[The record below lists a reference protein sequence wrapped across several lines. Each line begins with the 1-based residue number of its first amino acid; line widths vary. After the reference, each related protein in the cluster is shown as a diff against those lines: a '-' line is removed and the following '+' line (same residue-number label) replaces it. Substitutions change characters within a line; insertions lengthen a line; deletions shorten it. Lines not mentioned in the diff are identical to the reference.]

1 MSSTDPRDELQHDR
15 RLIMKKLQAHRRQNL
30 SKNGNESFSGFRN
43 SEISGMMSVSDHP
56 PTRDSFDEDDDADQ
70 DIVFEAV
77 KAAHEH
83 DEELIGGRDGQEA
96 LEAALSSPPTG
107 WWDMR
112 KQWQKRRGSFVFGG
126 KPNGE
131 NVDVQSIADNI
142 TSRRLGQ
149 APKPITT
156 DAGVVAHPVML
167 SDPQSMGYDATAFR
181 GTSDANAA
189 LDPKAKKMAKKR
201 LMNRAPPIV
210 YVSHG
215 TLRKRKIQQIAYIA
229 ASLCVVFLFMF
240 FLEQRKL
247 SHYSMVES
255 PMSLSAYLA
264 GESTLTEE
272 EKEKI
277 TFSDLGY
284 RDPQMQSNEVFFG
297 EDRVEV
303 SPEEISHLG
312 NVLNVGLKEQRDT
325 DIEHFVGSSLVH
337 GSERLHLLRDTIV
350 RNGITPVNVFEN
362 HSSPQYKALDWMAF
376 QDTLKMI
383 PEDAASTQKF
393 IQRYALAVVYYATGG
408 LNWHEQVHFLSGMD
422 ECSWNDKVNGYFLGA
437 GRCDGYG
444 MITTLALWGN
454 NLMGFLPNEIGAFIH
469 LEELSFYDNMVRGPT
484 PKTLHNIKSLKVLYL
499 HKNQLQGDLDF
510 MCVYNIKYMKADCGS
525 AGGVTCSC
533 CVECGFQVIPSVQD
547 SPELETEVGSGNG
560 DEMMTDRFHRLK
572 EIFVRYDV
580 TPKDLLEDTSTP
592 QHKALEWMS
601 YSDNTE
607 PSVDDSNL
615 VKKLIQR
622 YALVVLYFATG
633 GPDWEND
640 LNFLSDTDE
649 CSWNRS
655 IRGKVKGASDCKDGF
670 VSVLSLKKNKLI
682 GTLPSEL
689 GVLTA
694 LTRVSFYDNNLK
706 GGFPESLKNLK
717 SLDHAEF
724 QKNEFEGSLDFLCG
738 NHISTLLSDCG
749 RKGGIECSCCFSCG
763 FHQKLR

>member
-1 MSSTDPRDELQHDR
+1 MSSAGYDPRDELQHDR
-15 RLIMKKLQAHRRQNL
+15 RLIMKKIQAHRRQNL
-30 SKNGNESFSGFRN
+30 SKNGNASSGGLRN
-43 SEISGMMSVSDHP
+43 SDTSGMISVSDHP
-56 PTRDSFDEDDDADQ
+56 SPRDSFDEDDEDQ
-70 DIVFEAV
+70 DNVFEAV
-77 KAAHEH
+77 KAAHEQ

-107 WWDMR
+107 WWAMR

-126 KPNGE
+126 KSNDE
-131 NVDVQSIADNI
+131 DVDVQSIADNI

-167 SDPQSMGYDATAFR
+167 ADPQSMGYDAAAFR
-181 GTSDANAA
+181 GNSDANAA
-189 LDPKAKKMAKKR
+189 LDPKAQKMAKKR

-215 TLRKRKIQQIAYIA
+215 TLRKRKMQQIAYIA

-264 GESTLTEE
+264 GESMLAEE

-277 TFSDLGY
+277 TFSDLGD

-303 SPEEISHLG
+303 SPEEMSHLG
-312 NVLNVGLKEQRDT
+312 NVLNVGLKEQRDA

-337 GSERLHLLRDTIV
+337 GSARLHLLRDMIV
-350 RNGITPVNVFEN
+350 ANGITPVNVFEN
-362 HSSPQYKALDWMAF
+362 HASPQYKALDWMAF
-376 QDTLKMI
+376 HDTLEVV
-383 PEDAASTQKF
+383 PEDTASTQKA

-408 LNWHEQVHFLSGMD
+408 LNWNEQINFLSGTD
-422 ECSWNDKVNGYFLGA
+422 ECSWNDRVNGYFLGA
-437 GRCDGYG
+437 GRCNGYG

-454 NLMGFLPNEIGAFIH
+454 NLMGFLPNEIGAFVH

-499 HKNQLQGDLDF
+499 HKNQLQGDLNF
-510 MCVYNIKYMKADCGS
+510 MCDYNVKYVKADCGS
-525 AGGVTCSC
+525 SGGVTCSC
-533 CVECGFQVIPSVQD
+533 CMECGFQVIPSVQD
-547 SPELETEVGSGNG
+547 SLELEAEEGSGDAKNVN
-560 DEMMTDRFHRLK
+560 RFRRLK

-580 TPKDLLEDTSTP
+580 TPKELLEDTSTP
-592 QHKALEWMS
+592 QYQALEWMS
-601 YSDNTE
+601 YSDKSE

-670 VSVLSLKKNKLI
+670 VSVLSLKKNSLN
-682 GTLPSEL
+682 GALPSEL
-689 GVLTA
+689 GVLA
-694 LTRVSFYDNNLK
+694 SLTRVSFYDNNLK
-706 GGFPESLKNLK
+706 GGFPESLENLK

-724 QKNEFEGSLDFLCG
+724 QKNEFEGSLDLLCG

-749 RKGGIECSCCFSCG
+749 KKGGVECSCCFSCG
-763 FHQKLR
+763 FRQSLR